1 MGGVG
6 FEEMGSYFL
15 KRQDTVVQ
23 YIAARTILDLC
34 EKTLQRPGYWIAR
47 IWWDQEGLDLSGARE
62 MVAAATDREEGRE
75 GEEE

>member
-1 MGGVG
+1 MGEVG
-6 FEEMGSYFL
+6 FEDMGSYFL

-47 IWWDQEGLDLSGARE
+47 IWWDQEGLDLAGARE
-62 MVAAATDREEGRE
+62 MVAAAADREEGR
-75 GEEE
+75 

>member
-47 IWWDQEGLDLSGARE
+47 IWWDQEGLDLAGARA
-62 MVAAATDREEGRE
+62 VLEEAVDVEDGRE
-75 GEEE
+75 VE